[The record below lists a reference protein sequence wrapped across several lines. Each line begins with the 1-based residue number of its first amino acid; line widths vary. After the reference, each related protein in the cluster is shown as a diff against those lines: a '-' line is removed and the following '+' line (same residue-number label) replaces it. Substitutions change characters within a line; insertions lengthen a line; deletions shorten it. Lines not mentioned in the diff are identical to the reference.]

1 MLQGH
6 PRPWPVAKPRT
17 LRVPAHK
24 VPYVRRVSVL
34 LRLSFA
40 RAFGGELRGLPPP
53 ALRSG
58 QRRRLPLAL
67 LTTDLLPC
75 PALRAGSLPLC
86 QSAAKT
92 SLSAHFRPSSS
103 KVSRL
108 AACVKY
114 STPLP
119 LGRCVPLITA
129 VLFASFFESRQKGR
143 QQPRLNRGLM
153 LGRCAKLIVVA
164 HSEGGGVVYLFFV
177 WIPACAGIFCAFLCA
192 SGCASWVCK

>member
-1 MLQGH
+1 ML
-6 PRPWPVAKPRT
+6 
-17 LRVPAHK
+17 
-24 VPYVRRVSVL
+24 S
-34 LRLSFA
+34 LSFA

-92 SLSAHFRPSSS
+92 SLSAHFRRSSS

-114 STPLP
+114 FTPLP

-177 WIPACAGIFCAFLCA
+177 RIPACAGIFCAFLCA
-192 SGCASWVCK
+192 FGCASWVCKYLRISLLMSWIFAIL

>member
-1 MLQGH
+1 M
-6 PRPWPVAKPRT
+6 W
-17 LRVPAHK
+17 
-24 VPYVRRVSVL
+24 SVM

-40 RAFGGELRGLPPP
+40 RAFGGELRSLPPP

-67 LTTDLLPC
+67 LTADLLPC

-92 SLSAHFRPSSS
+92 SLSAHFRRSSS

-153 LGRCAKLIVVA
+153 LGRLCDVDCCRPL
-164 HSEGGGVVYLFFV
+164 GGGRCCISVFLV
-177 WIPACAGIFCAFLCA
+177 IPAKCRNFSLVFWWSVLCDFCGFGFVNC
-192 SGCASWVCK
+192 W